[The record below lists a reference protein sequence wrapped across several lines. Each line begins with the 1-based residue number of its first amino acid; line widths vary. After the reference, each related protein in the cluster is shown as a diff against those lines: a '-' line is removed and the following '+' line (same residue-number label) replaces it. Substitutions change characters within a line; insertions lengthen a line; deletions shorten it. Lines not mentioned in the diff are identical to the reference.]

1 MNVTNLEVKNKLKY
15 PDRKYTV
22 QGTGTYMCINTVPLL
37 VHVPAVSHITKGTH
51 STGTC

>member
-22 QGTGTYMCINTVPLL
+22 QGSGTHVSYTVPLL
-37 VHVPAVSHITKGTH
+37 VHVLAVSHIN
-51 STGTC
+51 